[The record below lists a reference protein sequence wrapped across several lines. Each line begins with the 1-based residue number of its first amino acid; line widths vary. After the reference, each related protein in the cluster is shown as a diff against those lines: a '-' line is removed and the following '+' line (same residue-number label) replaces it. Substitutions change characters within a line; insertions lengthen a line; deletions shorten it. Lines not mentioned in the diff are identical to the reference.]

1 MSNLRYLFALL
12 AITSLFQISAQ
23 EKVVKFSK
31 GHEKVTNTIDQYNFN
46 AQDAYFE
53 GYFFRFITL
62 ESVPNQEK
70 LTKFSQNGIQLLE
83 YVPDNT
89 YLAAI
94 PSNIS
99 KDNLDLIAWYLFI
112 RSCHRNFESYGISKI
127 SFSLPADK
135 RELSTALSKSFLMLI
150 LLYSKIKLLVLLL
163 P

>member
-1 MSNLRYLFALL
+1 MSNLRYLFTLL
-12 AITSLFQISAQ
+12 ASTFLFQISAQ

-31 GHEKVTNTIDQYNFN
+31 GHQTVTNTIDQYNFN

-94 PSNIS
+94 PSIFQR
-99 KDNLDLIAWYLFI
+99 II
-112 RSCHRNFESYGISKI
+112 
-127 SFSLPADK
+127 
-135 RELSTALSKSFLMLI
+135 
-150 LLYSKIKLLVLLL
+150 
-163 P
+163 